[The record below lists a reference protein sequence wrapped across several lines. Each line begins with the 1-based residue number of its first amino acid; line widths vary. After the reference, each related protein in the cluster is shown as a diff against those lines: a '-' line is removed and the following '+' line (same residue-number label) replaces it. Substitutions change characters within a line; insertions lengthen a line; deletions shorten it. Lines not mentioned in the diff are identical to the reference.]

1 MKLIHV
7 RIVTPKGC
15 YKEFDTP
22 ILNVK
27 TVDGERGIL
36 PNHMPIVTMLDIGKM
51 VTEELNERN
60 TYAVAGGLLYF
71 RDNLA
76 EILTD
81 AIENQRDIDEGRAE
95 AAKERAL
102 KRIEK
107 NDEGID
113 LKRAEIALKKAVNRL
128 NIKGN

>member
-27 TVDGERGIL
+27 TVDGQRGIL

-51 VTEELNERN
+51 ESEESNERN
-60 TYAVAGGLLYF
+60 AYAVAGGLLYF

-76 EILTD
+76 EIMTD
-81 AIENQRDIDEGRAE
+81 AIENQKDIDEQRAL
-95 AAKERAL
+95 AAKERAM
-102 KRIEK
+102 KRLEQQK
-107 NDEGID
+107 EGLD

-128 NIKGN
+128 NVKG